1 MSVWLREI
9 AGWALLGLGV
19 FVFLLSYNLLVG
31 KRLLEAIPAVFI
43 GVIVFRGG
51 LHLLKVAVAA
61 RACREVAAPPAARP
75 ARRPI
80 GPTRPLAQTR
90 PSAIPGPGGGNGK

>member
-1 MSVWLREI
+1 MTVWLREI
-9 AGWALLGLGV
+9 AGWALLGLGI

-31 KRLLEAIPAVFI
+31 KRLLEAIPLVFI

-61 RACREVAAPPAARP
+61 RACREAAGQSPARP
-75 ARRPI
+75 TRRPL
-80 GPTRPLAQTR
+80 GPTRPVAQTR
-90 PSAIPGPGGGNGK
+90 PSAVPGPGGNGK